1 MTDATTTPVIAPGA
15 APDPATDDAAIVA
28 MLRDPDAAVRSVGG
42 ERLVKQF
49 GPRMFAVAR
58 RYFDQDEDA
67 WDAVQDALL
76 SAVKSIDRFD
86 SRSRLNTWLHRIV
99 VNACLMRLR
108 TRRRRPE
115 TSIEEMLPTFIADGH
130 AAKPAEP
137 WRRAGESGIEASEA
151 ATLVRRALE
160 QLPDGYREVLL
171 LRDVEGLD
179 TAEAAAALGITEN
192 AVKTRLHRARLA
204 LRGLL
209 DPHFREGPS
218 APSLKIDHTT
228 PSLRP

>member
-1 MTDATTTPVIAPGA
+1 
-15 APDPATDDAAIVA
+15 
-28 MLRDPDAAVRSVGG
+28 MLRDPDPAVRSAGG
-42 ERLVKQF
+42 ERLVREL

-67 WDAVQDALL
+67 WDSVQDALL

-86 SRSRLNTWLHRIV
+86 ARSRLNTWLHRIV

-115 TSIEEMLPTFIADGH
+115 TSIEEMLPTFVPDGH

-137 WRRAGESGIEASEA
+137 WRRAGETGIEAREA
-151 ATLVRRALE
+151 ATLVRRALQ
-160 QLPDGYREVLL
+160 QLPDGYREVLI

-209 DPHFREGPS
+209 DPHFREGHA
-218 APSLKIDHTT
+218 APELTIDRTT
-228 PSLRP
+228 QSTRP